1 MRYELALCLFDSW
14 RTKYKILGRVRCF
27 ISSVI
32 TIIEADFVIVDNR
45 KIPTFGAMKK
55 TPLYDYHHELGARCI
70 EFGGYLMPVS
80 YEGIKQEHHAVRSA
94 VGLFDVSHMG
104 EFFVTGQDAQP
115 FLQMLLI
122 NDVTACPP
130 GKAQYTAMCQED
142 GGVIDDCLL
151 YCRSEKEWLL
161 VVNAANI
168 EKDWT
173 WVTKLKNTQFAEADI
188 QLDNRSD
195 HMGLLAL
202 QGPSSLDLLQPFTE
216 VDLQSIPFYAF
227 TLGSVCGVPDVWI
240 ATTGYTGEKGVEL
253 YIPTENPEDIRSIWT
268 ALMEAGAVPC
278 GLGARDTLR
287 LEKGF
292 NLYGQDMDETVS
304 PLEARMG
311 WVTKLGAGSFVGHQA
326 ITSQKESDEY
336 RRLIGFVMD
345 EARAIP
351 RSGYEVV
358 DSNGTQIGHVTS
370 GTQSITLGQGIGMAR
385 VNKRE
390 GLNLEEGA
398 PVGIL
403 IRGESKPATITKPPF
418 VK

>member
-1 MRYELALCLFDSW
+1 MS
-14 RTKYKILGRVRCF
+14 T
-27 ISSVI
+27 
-32 TIIEADFVIVDNR
+32 IEADFVIVDNR

-55 TPLYDYHHELGARCI
+55 TPLYDHHQELRARCI

-94 VGLFDVSHMG
+94 AGLFDVSHMG
-104 EFFVTGQDAQP
+104 EFFVTGQDAHP

-122 NDVTACPP
+122 NDVAACPP

-151 YCRSEKEWLL
+151 YCRSEEEWLL

-168 EKDWT
+168 EKDWA
-173 WVTKLKNTQFAEADI
+173 WVTKLKSTQFAEADI
-188 QLDNRSD
+188 QLENSSD
-195 HMGLLAL
+195 YMGLLAL
-202 QGPSSLDLLQPFTE
+202 QGPSSLDLLQPFT
-216 VDLQSIPFYAF
+216 
-227 TLGSVCGVPDVWI
+227 
-240 ATTGYTGEKGVEL
+240 GEKGVEL
-253 YIPTENPEDIRSIWT
+253 YIPTENPEDIRTIWT

-311 WVTKLGAGSFVGHQA
+311 WVTKLAAGSFIGHQA
-326 ITSQKESDEY
+326 IKSQKESDEY

-345 EARAIP
+345 EPRAIP

-390 GLNLEEGA
+390 GLSLEEGA

>member
-1 MRYELALCLFDSW
+1 
-14 RTKYKILGRVRCF
+14 
-27 ISSVI
+27 
-32 TIIEADFVIVDNR
+32 
-45 KIPTFGAMKK
+45 MKK
-55 TPLYDYHHELGARCI
+55 TPLYDQHQLLGARCI

-80 YEGIKQEHHAVRSA
+80 YEGIKQEHHAVRSDA
-94 VGLFDVSHMG
+94 GVFDVSHMG

-122 NDVTACPP
+122 NDVDACPP

-142 GGVIDDCLL
+142 GGVLDDCLL
-151 YCRSEKEWLL
+151 YCRSKEEWLM

-168 EKDWT
+168 EKDWA
-173 WVTKLKNTQFAEADI
+173 WVTKLKNTHFAEADV
-188 QLDNRSD
+188 QLENRSD
-195 HMGLLAL
+195 DMGLLAL
-202 QGPSSLDLLQPFTE
+202 QGPSSLDYLQPFTE
-216 VDLQSIPFYAF
+216 VDLHSIPFYAF
-227 TLGSVCGVPDVWI
+227 TLGTVCGVPDVWI

-253 YIPTENPEDIRSIWT
+253 YIPTDKADGIQAIWT
-268 ALMEAGAVPC
+268 ALLEAGAVPC

-311 WVTKLGAGSFVGHQA
+311 WVLKLGAGDFVGHEA
-326 ITSQKESDEY
+326 ISSQKESGEY

-345 EARAIP
+345 EPRAIP
-351 RSGYEVV
+351 RSGYNVV
-358 DSNGTQIGHVTS
+358 DTDNTIVGHVTS

-385 VNKRE
+385 VDKRE
-390 GLNLEEGA
+390 GLNLEEGSTIA
-398 PVGIL
+398 IQ

-418 VK
+418 VR